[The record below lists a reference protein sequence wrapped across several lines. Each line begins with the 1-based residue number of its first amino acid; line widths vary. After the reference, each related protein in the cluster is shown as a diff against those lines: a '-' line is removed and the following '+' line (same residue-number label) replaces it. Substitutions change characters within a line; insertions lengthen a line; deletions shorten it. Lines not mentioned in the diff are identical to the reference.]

1 MSDKKKDTGANNAP
15 QNSNTNNQDK
25 PQSYGTETVLKGLNP
40 FRPMSYGT
48 ERIVQSK
55 RYVPDV
61 EKSDE

>member
-1 MSDKKKDTGANNAP
+1 MSDKEKDTGANNSS

-25 PQSYGTETVLKGLNP
+25 PQSYGTEIVLKGLNP
-40 FRPMSYGT
+40 LKPMSYGT

-55 RYVPDV
+55 RFVPDI